1 MTHDVSY
8 KAGDGGGGGWGW
20 GGSGGAEAVGGEG
33 AKKFLRSGGE
43 HDVGG

>member
-8 KAGDGGGGGWGW
+8 KAGDGGEGVVVGWGEDLSM
-20 GGSGGAEAVGGEG
+20 GRGQ
-33 AKKFLRSGGE
+33 KNLRSGGE